1 MTLPISCIEVAPVA
15 DIASSINAST
25 VGVGELFGGEGLQD
39 LAFGSFLL
47 GELGATGGLERL
59 DRLGAPLDLLAG
71 DLAYLVVGE
80 FAHDLLLAVGD
91 RGREHAERAETDLLP
106 GPQGRGHLLVHLCLQ
121 RGVAHVDSPPVFS
134 RILLALA
141 SIAVVCIAYGVAIER
156 RAYRLVRRGLAI
168 LPADGPESVTV
179 LHLSD
184 LHFVS
189 TDRRKRAFLASIPR
203 ADVTVVT
210 GDFLA
215 EPEAVET
222 AVDAVRETRGRL
234 ASWFVLGSNDYYA
247 PHAMNPLR
255 YFIPT
260 RRRKPRQARRGRS
273 DELRALL
280 SADGWQDLTN
290 RREELEL
297 GGLAIE
303 LLGLDDTHIQRQDL
317 RVAPRRAPS
326 RFGIAVMHSPDSAPE
341 IAACG
346 YPFVVAGH
354 THGGQVRLPLVGALV
369 TNSHLPRRLVSGL
382 IRMGGSF
389 VHVSPG
395 LGTSKF
401 APFRFLCPPEA
412 TLLELRRAPDGG
424 GPAGSE
430 AQPQ

>member
-1 MTLPISCIEVAPVA
+1 VL
-15 DIASSINAST
+15 
-25 VGVGELFGGEGLQD
+25 
-39 LAFGSFLL
+39 
-47 GELGATGGLERL
+47 
-59 DRLGAPLDLLAG
+59 
-71 DLAYLVVGE
+71 
-80 FAHDLLLAVGD
+80 
-91 RGREHAERAETDLLP
+91 
-106 GPQGRGHLLVHLCLQ
+106 
-121 RGVAHVDSPPVFS
+121 S

-141 SIAVVCIAYGVAIER
+141 GIAVLCIAYGVAIER

-168 LPADGPESVTV
+168 LPSDGPESLTV

-184 LHFVS
+184 LHFVLP
-189 TDRRKRAFLASIPR
+189 DRRKRAFLASIPR

-210 GDFLA
+210 GDFVA
-215 EPEAVET
+215 EPEGVET
-222 AVDAVRETRGRL
+222 AVAAVRETRGRL

-247 PHAMNPLR
+247 PRPLNAIR
-255 YFIPT
+255 YFRPVH
-260 RRRKPRQARRGRS
+260 RRMPRSARRGRS
-273 DELRALL
+273 DALRAQL
-280 SADGWQDLTN
+280 SADGWSDLTN
-290 RREELEL
+290 RREELDLDGL
-297 GGLAIE
+297 GIE
-303 LLGLDDTHIQRQDL
+303 LLGLDDTHIRRQDL

-401 APFRFLCPPEA
+401 APFRFLCRPEA

-424 GPAGSE
+424 SPAQPE